1 MWEERNDNLI
11 LPFFGIQFYSSLI
24 WGCERIRRSL
34 AE

>member
-1 MWEERNDNLI
+1 LI

-24 WGCERIRRSL
+24 WGCERVRRSL